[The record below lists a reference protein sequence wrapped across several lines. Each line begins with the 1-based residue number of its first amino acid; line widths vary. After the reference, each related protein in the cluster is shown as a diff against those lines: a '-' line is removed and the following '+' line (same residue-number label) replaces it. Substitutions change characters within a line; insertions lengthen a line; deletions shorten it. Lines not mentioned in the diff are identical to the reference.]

1 VETGCSPWS
10 ATQVRN
16 ELLRHERHRWALS
29 RILFYMLNM
38 LKRILTLCAVA
49 AVVHAQHTPVL
60 LVSVDGLR
68 PDYLLQA
75 DRYGLKI
82 PHLRRMLAEGAH
94 ATGVHGVLP
103 TVTYPSHATL
113 VTGVSPARH
122 GICANTTFDP
132 EGRNY
137 EGWYWYAADLQV
149 PTLWD
154 EARNAGLTT
163 ANMQWPV
170 TAGAAIDFNVPQY
183 WRAGTADDHKLLR
196 LLSTPGL
203 LELLEHDTESLTD
216 GADESIDGDQRR
228 AKAAVRLLELKR
240 PGFMTVYLASLDNV
254 EHEHGPFSAEANA
267 TLEQIDAL
275 IGRLRTAA
283 GALTVVSVVS
293 DHGFL
298 KVDKEVHLLTAFRQH
313 GLLDADEAG
322 HVKSWQATA
331 WFSGATAA
339 IRINPQAPSGTQERV
354 GGLLEELVKDA
365 NSGLARVLSG
375 DEVKRLGGCQ
385 AAAFLVELKPGFM
398 FGSETGGP
406 LVTNSKLRGMHGYL
420 ADRNEMN
427 STFLIAGPGVP
438 AGQTLGEI
446 DMRDIAPTLAGILGI
461 RLSEAE
467 GHDVLA
473 REDHPGSAR

>member
-1 VETGCSPWS
+1 
-10 ATQVRN
+10 
-16 ELLRHERHRWALS
+16 
-29 RILFYMLNM
+29 M

-49 AVVHAQHTPVL
+49 TAVHAQHTPVL
-60 LVSVDGLR
+60 LVSIDGLR

-75 DRYGLKI
+75 DQHGLKI
-82 PHLRRMLAEGAH
+82 PHLRRMLAEGAY

-137 EGWYWYAADLQV
+137 EGWYWYAADLKV

-170 TAGAAIDFNVPQY
+170 TTGAAIDFNVPQY
-183 WRAGTADDHKLLR
+183 WRAGTPDDHKLLR

-203 LELLEHDTESLTD
+203 LELLERDTEALTD

-254 EHEHGPFSAEANA
+254 EHEHGPFSSEANA

-275 IGRLRTAA
+275 IGRLRAAA
-283 GALTVVSVVS
+283 GGLTVVSVVS

-298 KVDKEVHLLTAFRQH
+298 KVDKDVHLLTAFRQH

-331 WFSGATAA
+331 WFSGGTAA
-339 IRINPQAPSGTQERV
+339 IRINSQAPSGTKERV
-354 GGLLEELVKDA
+354 GDLLEELLKDA

-375 DEVKRLGGCQ
+375 DEVKRLGGCPE
-385 AAAFLVELKPGFM
+385 AAFLVELKPGFM
-398 FGSETGGP
+398 FGSETRGP
-406 LVTNSKLRGMHGYL
+406 LVKDSTLRGMHGYL
-420 ADRNEMN
+420 ADRSEMN

-438 AGQTLGEI
+438 AGRTLGEI

-461 RLSEAE
+461 RLRAAE
-467 GHDVLA
+467 GRDVLA
-473 REDHPGSAR
+473 RETRSGTAR